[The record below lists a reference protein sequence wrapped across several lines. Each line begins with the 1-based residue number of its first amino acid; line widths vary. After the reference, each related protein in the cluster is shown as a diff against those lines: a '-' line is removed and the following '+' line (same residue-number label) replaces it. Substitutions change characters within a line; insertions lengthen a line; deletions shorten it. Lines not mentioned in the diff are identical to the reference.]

1 LRSNPGD
8 FQGGFTLVTPSNLSF
23 SEALSRYVEAKK
35 NGKKTMEGHQ
45 EIGRFIAWFG
55 RERMVSELTPSEV
68 ADYAQYVGLRTA
80 DSTQRLNPV
89 KGFLSFLKEEGWTET
104 SLAPHLRVPRSRRTT
119 LTRRTLKTSSPSAQ
133 LSQEGYQRLQDQLA
147 MLKEERVKVV
157 EDIKRAM
164 ADKDF
169 RENAPLDAAKERQG
183 IIESRIRELEA
194 GLSGAQILS
203 EDSGQEHHQQR
214 ITIGTKVALKEV
226 DSGRQILYTLV
237 DVREA
242 DVAAGKISTT
252 SPVGQAL
259 LDRMVGEEVSV
270 NAPKGIQRYLI
281 EKIGA

>member
-1 LRSNPGD
+1 M
-8 FQGGFTLVTPSNLSF
+8 VTPFNLCF
-23 SEALSRYVEAKK
+23 SEALSQYVAAKK

-55 RERMVSELTPSEV
+55 RERMVSELTPAEV
-68 ADYAQYVGLRTA
+68 ADYAQYVGLRTP

-89 KGFLSFLKEEGWTET
+89 KGFLSYLKEEGLTET
-104 SLAPHLRVPRSRRTT
+104 SLAPHLRIPRSRRATV
-119 LTRRTLKTSSPSAQ
+119 TRRSARSFPSAQ
-133 LSQEGYQRLQDQLA
+133 LSQEGYERLKEQLET
-147 MLKEERVKVV
+147 LKEERVKVV

-183 IIESRIRELEA
+183 LIESRIRELEA
-194 GLSGAQILS
+194 GLTGAQIIS
-203 EDSGQEHHQQR
+203 GDSDQECRQQR
-214 ITIGTKVALKEV
+214 ITVGARVALKEV
-226 DSGRQILYTLV
+226 ASGRQILYTLV

-259 LDRMVGEEVSV
+259 LDRMVGDEVSV
-270 NAPKGIQRYLI
+270 NAPKGVQHYII

>member
-1 LRSNPGD
+1 M
-8 FQGGFTLVTPSNLSF
+8 VTPSNLSF
-23 SEALSRYVEAKK
+23 SEALSRYVAAKK
-35 NGKKTMEGHQ
+35 NGKKIMEGHQ

-89 KGFLSFLKEEGWTET
+89 KAFLSFLKEEGLTET

-119 LTRRTLKTSSPSAQ
+119 FTRRPLRSSAAGAQ
-133 LSQEGYQRLQDQLA
+133 LSQEGYQRLKEQLE

-183 IIESRIRELEA
+183 IIESRIRELES
-194 GLSGAQILS
+194 GLSGAQILA
-203 EDSGQEHHQQR
+203 EDSDQERHQQR
-214 ITIGTKVALKEV
+214 ITVGTKVALKEV
-226 DSGRQILYTLV
+226 ASGRQIFYTLV

-242 DVAAGKISTT
+242 NVAAGKISTT

-259 LDRMVGEEVSV
+259 LDRTVGEEVCV
-270 NAPKGIQRYLI
+270 NVPKGTLRYI
-281 EKIGA
+281 VEKIGT

>member
-1 LRSNPGD
+1 M
-8 FQGGFTLVTPSNLSF
+8 VTPSNLSF
-23 SEALSRYVEAKK
+23 SEALSQYVDAKK
-35 NGKKTMEGHQ
+35 NGKKTIEGYQ

-55 RERMVSELTPSEV
+55 RDRMVSELTPAQV
-68 ADYAQYVGLRTA
+68 ADYAQYVGLRSA
-80 DSTQRLNPV
+80 DSTQRLTPV
-89 KGFLSFLKEEGWTET
+89 KAFLSFLKEAGWNEN
-104 SLAPHLRVPRSRRTT
+104 SLATHLRVPRSRRTT
-119 LTRRTLKTSSPSAQ
+119 FTRRPGRSSSPSAQ
-133 LSQEGYQRLQDQLA
+133 LSQEGYQRLKDQLET
-147 MLKEERVKVV
+147 LKEERVKVV

-183 IIESRIRELEA
+183 LIESRIRKLEA

-214 ITIGTKVALKEV
+214 VTVGTKVALKEMA
-226 DSGRQILYTLV
+226 SGRQILYTLV

-242 DVAAGKISTT
+242 NVAAGKISTT

-259 LDRMVGEEVSV
+259 LDRTVGEEVSV
-270 NAPKGIQRYLI
+270 NVPKGVQRYLI

>member
-1 LRSNPGD
+1 
-8 FQGGFTLVTPSNLSF
+8 LVTPSNLSF
-23 SEALSRYVEAKK
+23 SEALSRYIDAKK
-35 NGKKTMEGHQ
+35 NGKKAVEGHQ

-55 RERMVSELTPSEV
+55 RDRMVKELTPAEV
-68 ADYAQYVGLRTA
+68 ADYAQYVGQRTS
-80 DSTQRLNPV
+80 DSTQRLSPV
-89 KGFLSFLKEEGWTET
+89 KAFLSFLKEEGWTEA
-104 SLAPHLRVPRSRRTT
+104 SLAAHLRVPRSRRTAI
-119 LTRRTLKTSSPSAQ
+119 TRRSLRSSSPSAQ
-133 LSQEGYQRLQDQLA
+133 LSPEGYQRLKDQLA

-194 GLSGAQILS
+194 GLSGAQIIS
-203 EDSGQEHHQQR
+203 EDSDQEDRRQR
-214 ITIGTKVALKEV
+214 VTVGTKVALKEV
-226 DSGRQILYTLV
+226 ASGRQIFYTLV

-259 LDRMVGEEVSV
+259 LDRTVGEEVSV
-270 NAPKGIQRYLI
+270 NVPKGIQRYII